1 MKLTCFI
8 FAHAPES
15 PLLARCVATARS
27 GAGAHQVAFVV
38 VEDGNSPLPQ
48 ATRTALLADEVAVV
62 RTHEPRLGN
71 LRGVRWFTEQM
82 AAMSDHAGEA
92 DLLVKI
98 DPDTLVLSLA
108 NVVKPLVEKPALAG
122 TGYGRNEL
130 FLYGSCYAVR
140 RWIVDYL
147 AAKYSRLGDIG
158 QDELRV
164 ATAITNGGP
173 MVRPVHE
180 DVLLSREAL
189 AFGGLDCSMN
199 RTRYSYDKDSR
210 DLAALKEESD
220 VVLFGNPG
228 PVSHGGGDA
237 RPVISRVMDAFL
249 AADTTAAPLPDG
261 EKPVVV
267 LGLGPGR
274 SGTSF
279 MATLLNL
286 QPGAWISHE
295 SYSPVLLNLPGVE
308 RFAKRLVEGRPGRR
322 FVGDFTPLNTWMA
335 AGMARWLIAEGYTVK
350 IVSTVRDEDELVAT
364 WISMMERQEH
374 DPFVTVPPDGW
385 VHRGWSKALPKFD
398 AVPTRDG
405 RVRAYLGW
413 CRDHVAALEDE
424 FPGMVRPIDTADMN
438 DPAEIN
444 ALLDWIGLPAAGR
457 RLELLG
463 TLVNNRP
470 TP

>member
-8 FAHAPES
+8 FTHAPEA
-15 PLLARCVATARS
+15 PLLARCIASARS
-27 GAGAHQVAFVV
+27 GKGAHEASFVV

-48 ATRTALLADEVAVV
+48 ATRTALLANGVAVV

-71 LRGVRWFTEQM
+71 LRGVRWFAEQM
-82 AAMSDHAGEA
+82 VVMSDHAGEA
-92 DLLVKI
+92 DIVLKI

-108 NVVKPLVEKPALAG
+108 NVVQPLADDDALAG
-122 TGYGRNEL
+122 AGSGNDEL
-130 FLYGSCYAVR
+130 YLYGSCYAFR
-140 RWIVDYL
+140 RWIIDFV
-147 AAKYSRLGDIG
+147 AAKYARLGEFG
-158 QDELRV
+158 QDELRS
-164 ATAITNGGP
+164 ATALANGGTLA
-173 MVRPVHE
+173 RPVNE

-189 AFGGLDCSMN
+189 AFGGLDFGMK
-199 RTRYSYDKDSR
+199 RTRWRHDKDSR
-210 DLAALKEESD
+210 DLAALKMDSD

-228 PVSHGGGDA
+228 PVAHGGGDA
-237 RPVISRVMDAFL
+237 LPVISRVMDSFL
-249 AADTTAAPLPDG
+249 AADTTAGPLPDG

-279 MATLLNL
+279 MSTLLNL

-295 SYSPVLLNLPGVE
+295 SYSPVLLNLPAVDG
-308 RFAKRLVEGRPGRR
+308 FAKRLVEGRPGRR

-335 AGMARWLIAEGYTVK
+335 AGMARWLVAEGYTVK
-350 IVSTVRDEDELVAT
+350 IVSTERDENELVAS
-364 WISMMERQEH
+364 WVSMMERQEH

-398 AVPTRDG
+398 QVPTRDG

-424 FPGMVRPIDTADMN
+424 FPGVVRPIDTADMN

-463 TLVNNRP
+463 TPVNNSP

>member
-8 FAHAPES
+8 FTHAPEA
-15 PLLARCVATARS
+15 PLLGRCIATARS
-27 GAGAHQVAFVV
+27 GVGAHDASFVV

-48 ATRTALLADEVAVV
+48 ATRTALLADGVAVV

-82 AAMSDHAGEA
+82 AVMSDHAGEA

-164 ATAITNGGP
+164 ATAITNGGSI
-173 MVRPVHE
+173 VRPVHE

-189 AFGGLDCSMN
+189 AFGGLDFSMN

-210 DLAALKEESD
+210 DLAALKLESD

-237 RPVISRVMDAFL
+237 RQVISRVMDAFL
-249 AADTTAAPLPDG
+249 AADINAGPLPDG
-261 EKPVVV
+261 EKPVVI

-308 RFAKRLVEGRPGRR
+308 GFAKRLVEGRPGRR
-322 FVGDFTPLNTWMA
+322 FVGDFTALNTWMA
-335 AGMARWLIAEGYTVK
+335 AGMARWLVAEGYTVK

-364 WISMMERQEH
+364 WISMMERHKH

-398 AVPTRDG
+398 AIPIREG

-444 ALLDWIGLPAAGR
+444 ALLDWIGMPATGR

-463 TLVNNRP
+463 TPVNNSP